1 MSTQTETPDPP
12 YDRIFVKLQS
22 SSVEDDGDHRCESRV
37 PSTKRQKTSRVH
49 KSVPPP
55 STSNSNSIVR
65 VPPQSSS
72 SSYARSR
79 THKERILLERLE
91 REYTPQILRNVL
103 LPLVTQTSPVS
114 LRALDWAVV
123 NWSKKHNVICSS
135 TVPGRM
141 TNIHHDYSTTLSFW
155 KRLLFDPFRRRSRIG
170 VRIDGA
176 LYETTLGQANF
187 ALWTYK
193 TGVLAYVLSHLDDIE
208 DDMNQVSRRQK
219 RERNEAAKRG
229 LRRKR
234 SQLIRVADSCCVAY
248 ASPSIVVFD

>member
-1 MSTQTETPDPP
+1 MQPASDSAS
-12 YDRIFVKLQS
+12 IFTRLRPS
-22 SSVEDDGDHRCESRV
+22 SEDESDL
-37 PSTKRQKTSRVH
+37 PE
-49 KSVPPP
+49 P
-55 STSNSNSIVR
+55 
-65 VPPQSSS
+65 SSS
-72 SSYARSR
+72 SPNRPNRPRSKSR

-91 REYTPQILRNVL
+91 REYTPQILRDVL

-141 TNIHHDYSTTLSFW
+141 TNIHHEYSTALSFW

-170 VRIDGA
+170 VNIDGTV
-176 LYETTLGQANF
+176 YETTLGQANF

-208 DDMNQVSRRQK
+208 DDMNRVYRRQK
-219 RERNEAAKRG
+219 RERSEAAKCG
-229 LRRKR
+229 ERRKR
-234 SQLIRVADSCCVAY
+234 SPLTRTSDSCCIAY
-248 ASPSIVVFD
+248 VLPSVVSFD